1 MFLKFPTHVRIP
13 GLGSRNVVL
22 PMFFARKDNDVSAVG
37 CDGDR

>member
-1 MFLKFPTHVRIP
+1 MFLNFPTHVQIP

-22 PMFFARKDNDVSAVG
+22 PMFARKDSDVSAVG